1 MSKKAAWIG
10 DSASQQIQEQ
20 SAKYGGGAEMSG
32 YAALTLPT
40 VTDSLPQ
47 GWAISTILEAIGS
60 NGLIVD
66 GDWVESKDQD
76 PNGDV
81 RLIQL
86 ADIGDG
92 DFRNK
97 SERFMTFEN
106 AVRMNCSFLE
116 LGDVLIARMP
126 DPLGRACIFPG
137 VGQKAVTV
145 VDVCLIRV
153 TVGSALQSKL
163 LMYWINNPQI
173 RNYIALQATGTTRKR
188 ITRKKLEALEFPIP
202 PIAEQQQIAAKLDE
216 LLAQVDSIKTRLDAI
231 PKILKRF
238 RQSVLAAATS
248 GALTENWRKNMGI
261 IESWDNIKLNDI
273 ADIQGGVTKDSK
285 KQSLADEE
293 VPYLRVAN
301 VQRGFLDL
309 SEIKTIRVPAN
320 KLETMLLQQG
330 DILFNEGGDI
340 DKLGR
345 GWIWEGQIERCS
357 FQNHVFRARLFD
369 QSNEA
374 KYISWWGN
382 YRGLEYFLRSGKQT
396 TNLASINKTML
407 SNLPISLPS
416 PEEQTEIVN
425 RVEQLFT
432 YADQI
437 EQRVKDAQARVN
449 HLTQAIL
456 AKAFRGE
463 LTADWRAQNPE
474 LISGENS
481 AEALL
486 KRIKAEWESGK
497 SGKKSKTSL

>member
-1 MSKKAAWIG
+1 MSNKTAWIG
-10 DSASQQIQEQ
+10 DNASQQIQEQ
-20 SAKYGGGAEMSG
+20 SAKYGGGAEISG
-32 YAALTLPT
+32 YAALTRPT
-40 VTDSLPQ
+40 TIFKNWLESEIGEIAEIIGGGTPKSSDPDNFAEPGTGIAWLTPADLSGYNNQYISLGARDLSKKGYQSSSAKIMPK
-47 GWAISTILEAIGS
+47 GSLLFSSRAPIGYVAIADNEISTNQGFKSFVFSTEIDPKFAFFYLKSIK
-60 NGLIVD
+60 GLA
-66 GDWVESKDQD
+66 ESR
-76 PNGDV
+76 G
-81 RLIQL
+81 
-86 ADIGDG
+86 
-92 DFRNK
+92 
-97 SERFMTFEN
+97 
-106 AVRMNCSFLE
+106 
-116 LGDVLIARMP
+116 
-126 DPLGRACIFPG
+126 
-137 VGQKAVTV
+137 
-145 VDVCLIRV
+145 
-153 TVGSALQSKL
+153 
-163 LMYWINNPQI
+163 
-173 RNYIALQATGTTRKR
+173 TGTTFKELSGANA
-188 ITRKKLEALEFPIP
+188 KKLPFIIAPV
-202 PIAEQQQIAAKLDE
+202 AEQQQIAAKLAE

-248 GALTENWRKNMGI
+248 GELTKDWRNTERI
-261 IESWDNIKLNDI
+261 VDSWRNVRLSEI
-273 ADIQGGVTKDSK
+273 AEIQGGITKDSK
-285 KQSLADEE
+285 KQSLLDEE

-309 SEIKTIRVPAN
+309 SEIKTIRIPKS
-320 KLETMLLQQG
+320 KLAAMLLQSG

-357 FQNHVFRARLFD
+357 FQNHVFRARLYD
-369 QSNEA
+369 QHNEP

-425 RVEQLFT
+425 RVEQLFA

-463 LTADWRAQNPE
+463 LTADWRAQNPD

-486 KRIKAEWESGK
+486 KRIKAERESGK
-497 SGKKSKTSL
+497 SSKKSKASL